1 MVSSKSCLI
10 LSTTGFGLGL
20 LMFNRPLIR
29 FDERGYQITQS
40 NYNFLKITGLI
51 VMILIS
57 KILTVLKYTDVLY
70 KNLCLTKTFA
80 IKV

>member
-29 FDERGYQITQS
+29 FDERGYQITES
-40 NYNFLKITGLI
+40 NYTGLI

-57 KILTVLKYTDVLY
+57 KILTVLKNTDILY
-70 KNLCLTKTFA
+70 KNLSKTFA
-80 IKV
+80 LKAKV